1 VKVRETLGACFSICY
16 KVIVKPLALT
26 ERGRT
31 GSKGIRFSDPTPE
44 VLEIKKESVI
54 FEAKRESP
62 EEKALH

>member
-1 VKVRETLGACFSICY
+1 LIC
-16 KVIVKPLALT
+16 KVIWFLLALT

-31 GSKGIRFSDPTPE
+31 SSKENRFSDPTPE

-62 EEKALH
+62 EEKALN